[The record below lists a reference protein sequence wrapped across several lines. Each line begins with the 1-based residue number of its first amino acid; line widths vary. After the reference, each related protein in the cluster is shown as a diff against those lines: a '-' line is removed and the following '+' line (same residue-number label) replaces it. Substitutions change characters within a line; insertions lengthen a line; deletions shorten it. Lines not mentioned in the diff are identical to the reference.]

1 MYVTVTVIFVFELHA
16 WLCCILKKEKAS
28 EHKIVPY
35 FFDSTQ
41 NYLCNN
47 IYLLL
52 FFKMMATTTV
62 MMMIFCLILLTDL
75 NLIEAVEM
83 NHENFSS
90 NIKSTTSNSELKF
103 RKNIREKAKKSMFW
117 HFRNYK
123 RHFFLHFK
131 NEEEKR
137 SIFASKLQYIFPCF
151 RSQ

>member
-1 MYVTVTVIFVFELHA
+1 
-16 WLCCILKKEKAS
+16 
-28 EHKIVPY
+28 
-35 FFDSTQ
+35 
-41 NYLCNN
+41 
-47 IYLLL
+47 
-52 FFKMMATTTV
+52 MMATTTV

-123 RHFFLHFK
+123 NTFFFTFQK
-131 NEEEKR
+131 
-137 SIFASKLQYIFPCF
+137 
-151 RSQ
+151 